1 MGTKEVV
8 VVVLAA
14 GAGSRFRMAPGSAAS
29 SMAADRSAVKLL
41 ALLRGRPVLQ
51 HVLDHVA
58 LLAPAATIVVL
69 GHDAEAI
76 ERQIEWREELL
87 IRNAAPQRG
96 ISSSVSLGLEA
107 VAGSA
112 PAAKAALVVLG
123 DQPHVRPDIVRR
135 LISSATDTGTQ
146 AFVVPSYSEGTGGNP
161 VLVRR
166 DAWPL
171 AATLSGDRGFASL
184 LAERPELV
192 ATVAIEGANPDVDTP
207 ADLAALEQSQRA
219 RGRPGEA

>member
-1 MGTKEVV
+1 MGAKEVA

-14 GAGSRFRMAPGSAAS
+14 GRGSRFRGAGGYP
-29 SMAADRSAVKLL
+29 VKLL
-41 ALLRGRPVLQ
+41 APLGGRPVLQ

-58 LLAPAATIVVL
+58 LLAPVATVVVL
-69 GHDAEAI
+69 GHDADAI
-76 ERQIEWREELL
+76 ERQIEWRHEML
-87 IRNAAPQRG
+87 IRNAAPPRG

-107 VAGSA
+107 VARSA
-112 PAAKAALVVLG
+112 PAAKAALIVLG
-123 DQPHVRPDIVRR
+123 DQPRVRPDVMRR

-146 AFVVPSYSEGTGGNP
+146 PFVVPSYSAGTGGNP

-171 AATLSGDRGFASL
+171 AATLSGDRGLASL

-207 ADLAALEQSQRA
+207 ADLAALERSQR
-219 RGRPGEA
+219 G